1 MTQEE
6 IARLALLLPRK
17 ADRVRAMI
25 AEDAMKAF
33 HRSTPSRSPPTAT
46 VKSIEPDA
54 VACRASGNC
63 F

>member
-6 IARLALLLPRK
+6 IARLALLPRK